1 MTAQDSDT
9 YRGRYSQLCT
19 EVTLAGMRATAGGTK
34 TRRTQQE
41 RRSATRSALLE
52 ATLDVLVEE
61 GYANLTTTKVATRA
75 NVSRG
80 AQVHHFPTKAALVA
94 EAVQYLI
101 SEISQSLLGELPT
114 LPGGRERDSAALDLL
129 WDVVRGKRF
138 QAFLELSVAAAHDA
152 EIRERLAMVNEV
164 TTGIIRSA
172 VPVLFPDEQ
181 DQPYFE
187 DALFTAV
194 NTMSGL
200 ALSQR
205 VAGVGDAELDARWR
219 RTKRQL
225 LSLIPSRHEP
235 TDESHVH
242 AHGER

>member
-1 MTAQDSDT
+1 MSATTDDT
-9 YRGRYSQLCT
+9 
-19 EVTLAGMRATAGGTK
+19 K
-34 TRRTQQE
+34 PRRTQQE
-41 RRSATRSALLE
+41 RRAATRSALLE
-52 ATLDVLVEE
+52 ATLDVLIEE

-80 AQVHHFPTKAALVA
+80 AQVHHFPTRAALVA

-101 SEISQSLLGELPT
+101 SEISQSLLAELPT
-114 LPGGRERDSAALDLL
+114 LPDSPERDSAALDLL

-138 QAFLELSVAAAHDA
+138 HAFLELSVAATHDQ
-152 EIRERLAMVNEV
+152 EIRKRLAVVNEV

-205 VAGVGDAELDARWR
+205 VAGVSDAELDARWR

-225 LSLIPSRHEP
+225 LSLVSNRHEP
-235 TDESHVH
+235 TQESHD
-242 AHGER
+242 